1 MKHKTIGQLAKQAKI
16 SVRTLHHYDDIGL
29 LKPSV
34 RADNAYRFYSEYDKR
49 RLHDVLFFRALGF
62 SLQEIGQLLD
72 VSEDDR
78 RQLLLTQRE
87 QLDEHIN
94 RLQAMRIQLQET
106 LTKQEK
112 QNMKSGNKFDVFDG
126 FDPDQYAEE
135 AKTRW
140 GSSNVYKQSAKRT
153 RSYSKQDWARYKSEA
168 EQLTQGMAALMD
180 EGLEA
185 DSTQVLALIE
195 KTRLQINHWFY
206 DCSKEMHANL
216 GEMYIT
222 DERFRASYEKIRP
235 GLATFVRDAAVANLQ
250 NSA

>member
-1 MKHKTIGQLAKQAKI
+1 MKHKTIGQLAKQAGI

-34 RADNAYRFYSEYDKR
+34 RADNAYRFYSEHDER

-62 SLQEIGQLLD
+62 SLQEISQLLN

-78 RQLLLTQRE
+78 HQLLLTQRE
-87 QLDEHIN
+87 QLDDHIS
-94 RLQAMRIQLQET
+94 RLQAMQIQLQET
-106 LTKQEK
+106 LTRQEN
-112 QNMKSGNKFDVFDG
+112 QAMDSGNKFDVFDG
-126 FDPDQYAEE
+126 FDPDQHAEE

-140 GSSNVYKQSAKRT
+140 GSSDAYKQSAKRT
-153 RSYSKQDWARYKSEA
+153 QSYSKQDWARYKSEA
-168 EQLTQGMAALMD
+168 EQLTQDMAALMG

-195 KTRLQINHWFY
+195 KTRLHINHWFY
-206 DCSKEMHANL
+206 DCSREMHANL
-216 GEMYIT
+216 GEMYVT

-235 GLATFVRDAAVANLQ
+235 GLAAFVRDAAVANLQ
-250 NSA
+250 HSS